1 MWKDYD
7 EMEDNLSIQELTEI
21 LSTIRKRD
29 ERQMQFQA
37 ALQGVDLQ
45 GSTED
50 EVDPWERIKAKA
62 FAGTDDPNDIMS
74 LRGHNAAQAGFGI
87 GLGLDYEEA

>member
-7 EMEDNLSIQELTEI
+7 EMEENLSIQELTEI
-21 LSTIRKRD
+21 LSTIRKKE

-37 ALQGVDLQ
+37 ALQGVDLK
-45 GSTED
+45 GSEED
-50 EVDPWERIKAKA
+50 EADPWERIKAKA
-62 FAGTDDPNDIMS
+62 FAGTENPDDILS
-74 LRGHNAAQAGFGI
+74 LRGRNAASAGFGI